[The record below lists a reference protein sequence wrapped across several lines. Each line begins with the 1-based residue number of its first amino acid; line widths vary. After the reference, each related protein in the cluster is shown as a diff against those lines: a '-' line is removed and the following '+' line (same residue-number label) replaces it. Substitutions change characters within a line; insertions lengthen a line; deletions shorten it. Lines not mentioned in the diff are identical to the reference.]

1 MDTFPWPEDEG
12 FDGFDLYN
20 HIESY
25 DHKNTYVFKSNR
37 VTKDELRLK
46 VTVDDWVM
54 GSGKI
59 VKIKKMSYR
68 HLMSAYRVTGDT
80 RLRDEIIYR
89 FSKGLK
95 ELGEKND
102 TLSSQAKASD

>member
-1 MDTFPWPEDEG
+1 METYPWPDDEG

-25 DHKNTYVFKSNR
+25 DIENIRIIK
-37 VTKDELRLK
+37 
-46 VTVDDWVM
+46 
-54 GSGKI
+54 SGKI
-59 VKIKKMSYR
+59 TRDELKSNAAKDEWVTGSNRIIKINKMSYE
-68 HLMSAYRVTGDT
+68 HLMSAYRLTGDT
-80 RLRDEIIYR
+80 RLRDEIISR